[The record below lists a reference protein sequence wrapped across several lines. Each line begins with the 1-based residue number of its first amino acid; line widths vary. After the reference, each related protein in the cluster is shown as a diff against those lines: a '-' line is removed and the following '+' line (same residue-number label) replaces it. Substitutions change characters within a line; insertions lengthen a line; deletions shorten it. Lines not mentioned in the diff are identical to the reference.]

1 LANEKEESTVTF
13 EDYMLKEYENIAE
26 AHFTT
31 IEAISSFFR
40 YYLLI
45 MGVPFTIFAVII
57 GLSPQMGQIV
67 YPLLALT
74 AVISVVISIV
84 GYFVTLYIVN
94 LRMDVVL
101 YARTVNGIRK
111 HFYDEAKLDIGSKLR
126 LRVLPQTPTL
136 PGYFEF
142 YFLPVVISFAI
153 FNSIYLLIGASI
165 FSAPQISQITSFTA
179 ISRLPTIIPYWI
191 WLLAISFFA
200 FHIGSYLWIARR
212 RELTYLRSYS
222 IGIDIDGVLN
232 EHRAQFCKFL
242 LQLTG
247 KQLDPEDIVKI
258 PLHEDPKHGVNR
270 EDEKTVFDCVKYWTE
285 MPCIESA
292 ASSIKKM
299 RNSMKMKIFVFTY
312 RPSPSEKITKDKTQ
326 FKEWQEAALQAYK
339 NSNYRFPRLLKKTE
353 HNHKLHNFIE
363 KLVNQ
368 IIMFRIGLQDFRF
381 IGMHPIDM
389 ITKCWLQKNGIE
401 YDSLTIERGS
411 EDVVDPQGHFKNRF
425 YIGRKKKIRFFI
437 EDDPEK
443 ACKLAYICDIV
454 FLIEHP
460 YNKNE
465 SVPSNVVRIK
475 SWEELYRQ
483 VRKYV

>member
-1 LANEKEESTVTF
+1 
-13 EDYMLKEYENIAE
+13 
-26 AHFTT
+26 
-31 IEAISSFFR
+31 
-40 YYLLI
+40 
-45 MGVPFTIFAVII
+45 
-57 GLSPQMGQIV
+57 
-67 YPLLALT
+67 
-74 AVISVVISIV
+74 
-84 GYFVTLYIVN
+84 
-94 LRMDVVL
+94 
-101 YARTVNGIRK
+101 
-111 HFYDEAKLDIGSKLR
+111 
-126 LRVLPQTPTL
+126 
-136 PGYFEF
+136 
-142 YFLPVVISFAI
+142 
-153 FNSIYLLIGASI
+153 
-165 FSAPQISQITSFTA
+165 
-179 ISRLPTIIPYWI
+179 
-191 WLLAISFFA
+191 
-200 FHIGSYLWIARR
+200 
-212 RELTYLRSYS
+212 
-222 IGIDIDGVLN
+222 
-232 EHRAQFCKFL
+232 
-242 LQLTG
+242 
-247 KQLDPEDIVKI
+247 
-258 PLHEDPKHGVNR
+258 
-270 EDEKTVFDCVKYWTE
+270 
-285 MPCIESA
+285 
-292 ASSIKKM
+292 
-299 RNSMKMKIFVFTY
+299 
-312 RPSPSEKITKDKTQ
+312 
-326 FKEWQEAALQAYK
+326 LQAYK

-389 ITKCWLQKNGIE
+389 ITKCWLQRNGIE